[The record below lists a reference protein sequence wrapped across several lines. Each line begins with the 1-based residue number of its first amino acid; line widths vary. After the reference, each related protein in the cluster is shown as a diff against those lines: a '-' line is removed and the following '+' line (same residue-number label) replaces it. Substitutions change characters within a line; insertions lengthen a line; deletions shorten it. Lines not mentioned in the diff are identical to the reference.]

1 MMNKNVQNTFL
12 KVFEGSKRPLI
23 LTHDNPDP
31 DSISSAIALKYLL
44 YKVMGVKPKVA
55 YGGII
60 GRAENRAMV
69 RLLKLRMYPF
79 SKIRVKHYDAV
90 ALVDTQ
96 PDTGYHSLPK
106 GVPLAL
112 VIDHHPLRKT
122 TKARHID
129 VRPNIGATATILT
142 EYLLK
147 SGLEIPVNLATALFY
162 GISSETRA
170 LGREASQEDINAYL
184 SLFPKINNRL
194 LSEIEHP
201 KLPREYFD
209 ILKKAIQNA
218 RCYRN
223 IIWSSLGDVDTP
235 DFVAQVADKLL
246 MHERISWSLSMGRF
260 DEQLWI
266 SLRTTNIKAKAG
278 KLVKRLVGK
287 MGQSGGHDMVAG
299 GQIDCKGMSMH
310 GYEELEKNIVR
321 RLLHALGHNEE
332 VEGKPLLN
340 NVV

>member
-1 MMNKNVQNTFL
+1 MMNKNIQNNFM
-12 KVFEGSKRPLI
+12 KVFEGSKKPLI

-31 DSISSAIALKYLL
+31 DSISSAIALKFLL
-44 YKVMGVKPKVA
+44 YKVMGIKSKVA

-79 SKIRVKHYDAV
+79 SKIKVKYYDAV

-106 GVPLAL
+106 GVPLTL

-122 TKARHID
+122 TKAKHID
-129 VRPNIGATATILT
+129 VRSNIGATATILT

-194 LSEIEHP
+194 FSEIEHP

-235 DFVAQVADKLL
+235 DFVAQIADKLL
-246 MHERISWSLSMGRF
+246 MHERITWSLSMGRF

-278 KLVKRLVGK
+278 KLAKRLVGK
-287 MGQSGGHDMVAG
+287 MGKSGGHDMVAG
-299 GQIDCKGMSMH
+299 GQVVCKGMSVH

-321 RLLHALGHNEE
+321 RLLHSLGHNEE
-332 VEGKPLLN
+332 VEGKPLLK

>member
-1 MMNKNVQNTFL
+1 MMNENAQNTFID
-12 KVFEGSKRPLI
+12 VFEGFKRPLI

-31 DSISSAIALKYLL
+31 DSISSAIALKFLL
-44 YKVMGVKPKVA
+44 YKVMGIKSKVA

-69 RLLKLRMYPF
+69 RLLKLRMYPL
-79 SKIRVKHYDAV
+79 SKIRIKHYDAV

-106 GVPLAL
+106 GVPLTL

-122 TKARHID
+122 TKAKHID

-147 SGLEIPVNLATALFY
+147 SELEIPVNIATALYY
-162 GISSETRA
+162 GISSETQA
-170 LGREASQEDINAYL
+170 LGREASKDDIKAYL
-184 SLFPKINNRL
+184 ALFPKINNRL
-194 LSEIEHP
+194 LSKIEHP

-218 RCYRN
+218 KSYRN
-223 IIWSSLGDVDTP
+223 IMWSSLGDVDTP
-235 DFVAQVADKLL
+235 DFVAQIADKLL
-246 MHERISWSLSMGRF
+246 MHERIAWSLSMGRF

-266 SLRTTNIKAKAG
+266 SLRTTNVKAKAG

-287 MGQSGGHDMVAG
+287 MGKSGGHDMVAG
-299 GQIDCKGMSMH
+299 GQVDCKGMSVY

-321 RLLHALGHNEE
+321 RLLHTLGHNEE
-332 VEGKPLLN
+332 VEGKSLL
-340 NVV
+340 

>member
-1 MMNKNVQNTFL
+1 M
-12 KVFEGSKRPLI
+12 KVFVGSKKPLI

-31 DSISSAIALKYLL
+31 DSISSAMALKYLL
-44 YKVMGVKPKVA
+44 YKVMGIKSKVA
-55 YGGII
+55 YGGNI

-69 RLLKLRMYPF
+69 RLLKLKMYPF
-79 SKIRVKHYDAV
+79 SKIRIRHYDAV

-106 GVPLAL
+106 GVPLTL
-112 VIDHHPLRKT
+112 VIDHHPLRET
-122 TKARHID
+122 TKAKHID
-129 VRPNIGATATILT
+129 VRSNIGATATILT

-147 SGLEIPVNLATALFY
+147 SGLELPVNLATALFY

-235 DFVAQVADKLL
+235 DFVAQIADKLL
-246 MHERISWSLSMGRF
+246 MHERITWSLSMGRF
-260 DEQLWI
+260 NEQLWI

-278 KLVKRLVGK
+278 KLAKRLVGK

-299 GQIDCKGMSMH
+299 GQVDCKGMSAH
-310 GYEELEKNIVR
+310 GYEELEKNIVSR
-321 RLLHALGHNEE
+321 FLHALGHNEE
-332 VEGKPLLN
+332 IEGKPLLN
-340 NVV
+340 DTV

>member
-1 MMNKNVQNTFL
+1 M
-12 KVFEGSKRPLI
+12 KVFKGSKRPLI

-31 DSISSAIALKYLL
+31 DSISSAMALKYLL
-44 YKVMGVKPKVA
+44 YKVMGIKSKVA
-55 YGGII
+55 YGGTI

-79 SKIRVKHYDAV
+79 SKIRIKHYDAV

-96 PDTGYHSLPK
+96 PDTGYHSLPE
-106 GVPLAL
+106 GIPLTL
-112 VIDHHPLRKT
+112 VIDHHPLRGT

-129 VRPNIGATATILT
+129 VRPSIGATATILT
-142 EYLLK
+142 NCLLK

-194 LSEIEHP
+194 LSAIEHP

-235 DFVAQVADKLL
+235 DFVAQIADKLL
-246 MHERISWSLSMGRF
+246 MHERITWSLSMGRF

-266 SLRTTNIKAKAG
+266 SLRTTNIKAKSG
-278 KLVKRLVGK
+278 KLAKRLVGK

-299 GQIDCKGMSMH
+299 GQIDCKGMSVN
-310 GYEELEKNIVR
+310 GYKELEKTIVS

-332 VEGKPLLN
+332 IEGKPLLN
-340 NVV
+340 DTA